1 MPRLRQALLIGFV
14 VGLPLTT
21 TPAGFPQSASTQ
33 IPVRGPG
40 LHIENLRMSEL
51 AVRYVISV
59 PKDYSPSKPVPLVLA
74 LHYGGSPNGAAQG
87 LMLALIQ
94 PALAELGAV
103 IVAPESLGGGWDSPN
118 NQRAVNTLMDAV
130 QASYRIDSKRMA
142 VTGFSMGGTGTWS
155 VVSKYPDRFS
165 AAIPVAGMPPASAE
179 GWRTPVF
186 AVHSSN
192 DEVMPI
198 GPTEARIKE
207 LQKTGVRA
215 ELVIL
220 TGISH
225 HETNRFVDGL
235 RRAVP
240 WLKQTWQ

>member
-1 MPRLRQALLIGFV
+1 MTPQARRVLLIGLLFGLYFV
-14 VGLPLTT
+14 G
-21 TPAGFPQSASTQ
+21 AAFPQITSTQ

-40 LHIENLRMSEL
+40 VHIETMRMGEL
-51 AVRYVISV
+51 AVKYVISI
-59 PKDYSPSKPVPLVLA
+59 PKDYSPSRRVPLVLA

-87 LMLALIQ
+87 LLLTLVQ

-103 IVAPESLGGGWDSPN
+103 IIAPESLGGGWDTPN
-118 NQRAVNTLMDAV
+118 NQRAVDTLMDAV
-130 QASYRIDSKRMA
+130 PRSYSIDSKRIA

-155 VVSKYPDRFS
+155 VVSRYPDKFS
-165 AAIPVAGMPPASAE
+165 AAIPVAGMPPASMA

-186 AVHSSN
+186 AVHSRN

-207 LQKTGVRA
+207 LREAGVRA
-215 ELVIL
+215 ELAVL

-235 RRAVP
+235 KRAVP

>member
-1 MPRLRQALLIGFV
+1 MIPHSRRALLIGFLLS
-14 VGLPLTT
+14 LPF
-21 TPAGFPQSASTQ
+21 AQSISTQ

-40 LHIENLRMSEL
+40 IHIEILRMNEL
-51 AVRYVISV
+51 AVKYVISV
-59 PKDYSPSKPVPLVLA
+59 PKDYSPSKPAPFVLA

-87 LMLALIQ
+87 LMLALVQ
-94 PALAELGAV
+94 PALGELGAV
-103 IVAPESLGGGWDSPN
+103 IIAPESLAGGWDTPN
-118 NQRAVNTLMDAV
+118 NQRAINTLIDAV
-130 QASYRIDSKRMA
+130 QASYRIDSKRMV

-165 AAIPVAGMPPASAE
+165 AAIPVAGMPPASM
-179 GWRTPVF
+179 GPWRTPVF
-186 AVHSSN
+186 AVHSRN

-207 LQKTGVRA
+207 LQTAGVRA
-215 ELVIL
+215 ELVVL
-220 TGISH
+220 SGISH